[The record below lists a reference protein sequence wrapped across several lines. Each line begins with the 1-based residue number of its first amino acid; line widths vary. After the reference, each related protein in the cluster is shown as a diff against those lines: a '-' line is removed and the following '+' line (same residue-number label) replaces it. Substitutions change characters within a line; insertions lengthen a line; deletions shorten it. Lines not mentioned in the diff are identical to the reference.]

1 MSRKDPYEICAICET
16 MHPASEMCDKY
27 VRNAETGLPVRLR
40 ICRSC
45 LHPQITYIQ
54 SRMLP
59 AFAFDVPRT
68 LMAALASVLVALNVI
83 FGLIVGG
90 SMGFAVALT
99 AIMVGA
105 GILVTV
111 AASCIQSS

>member
-1 MSRKDPYEICAICET
+1 M
-16 MHPASEMCDKY
+16 
-27 VRNAETGLPVRLR
+27 V
-40 ICRSC
+40 
-45 LHPQITYIQ
+45 
-54 SRMLP
+54 
-59 AFAFDVPRT
+59 
-68 LMAALASVLVALNVI
+68 ALASVLVALNVI

>member
-1 MSRKDPYEICAICET
+1 LSRNHPYEICAICET

-45 LHPQITYIQ
+45 LHPRTTYIQ

-68 LMAALASVLVALNVI
+68 LMEALASVLVALNVI

>member
-1 MSRKDPYEICAICET
+1 M
-16 MHPASEMCDKY
+16 
-27 VRNAETGLPVRLR
+27 
-40 ICRSC
+40 
-45 LHPQITYIQ
+45 
-54 SRMLP
+54 P

-68 LMAALASVLVALNVI
+68 LMVALASVLVALNVI

>member
-27 VRNAETGLPVRLR
+27 VRNAETSLPVHLR
-40 ICRSC
+40 ICDSC
-45 LHPQITYIQ
+45 LHPRITYIQ

-83 FGLIVGG
+83 FGLIIGG
-90 SMGFAVALT
+90 PVGFAVALS

-105 GILVTV
+105 GILAAV
-111 AASCIQSS
+111 AASCTQSS

>member
-1 MSRKDPYEICAICET
+1 
-16 MHPASEMCDKY
+16 MHLASEMCDKY

-40 ICRSC
+40 ICHSC

-54 SRMLP
+54 SRTLP

-99 AIMVGA
+99 VIMIGA

>member
-1 MSRKDPYEICAICET
+1 
-16 MHPASEMCDKY
+16 
-27 VRNAETGLPVRLR
+27 
-40 ICRSC
+40 
-45 LHPQITYIQ
+45 
-54 SRMLP
+54 MLP

-68 LMAALASVLVALNVI
+68 LMEALASVLVALNVI